1 VLFPLSQTTAAD
13 DEESEKCHLGA
24 IIVRDVSIVVSNY
37 RSVMS
42 LDEYCKKHNVMG
54 LSNLDTRALTKVL
67 RETGC
72 LNGVICTG
80 AASLTLLCCY
90 SVMFDSSSCSCG
102 DGPVACRR
110 HCCWRF

>member
-1 VLFPLSQTTAAD
+1 
-13 DEESEKCHLGA
+13 
-24 IIVRDVSIVVSNY
+24 VRDVSIVVSNY
-37 RSVMS
+37 RSVMT

-80 AASLTLLCCY
+80 AARW
-90 SVMFDSSSCSCG
+90 CG
-102 DGPVACRR
+102 VAAVVAAVVPVLDAAMS
-110 HCCWRF
+110 HY